1 MDNCIF
7 CKIVAGTIPAKKA
20 YEDDDMIAFHDIN
33 PAAPVHFLIVPKEHL
48 PTLADGGDKHQ
59 ALLGKMML
67 LAPKLARELG
77 AGYDN
82 AADGPAG
89 GFKALINTGP
99 DGGQEVYHLHLH
111 VMGGPRP
118 WKSQH

>member
-1 MDNCIF
+1 MDSCIF

-33 PAAPVHFLIVPKEHL
+33 PAAPVHFLIVPKEHI
-48 PTLADGGDKHQ
+48 PTLADCGDKHQ

-77 AGYDN
+77 AGYEN
-82 AADGPAG
+82 AEDGPDG
-89 GFKALINTGP
+89 GFKALFNIGP

-111 VMGGPRP
+111 VMGGSRP
-118 WKSQH
+118 WKGQR